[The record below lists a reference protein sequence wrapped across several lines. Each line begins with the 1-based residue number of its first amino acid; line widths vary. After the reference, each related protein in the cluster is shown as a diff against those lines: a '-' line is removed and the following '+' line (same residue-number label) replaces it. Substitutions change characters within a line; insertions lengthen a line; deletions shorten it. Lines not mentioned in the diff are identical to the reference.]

1 LELSEIDGH
10 KIITDAAGNREQLK
24 PVQINARCVKPQHD
38 LRRHERSAFRRQ
50 LPTLMKVAEH
60 TKEAIL
66 CGSGPSINEHLDEI
80 KKLQKAGHLVV
91 AIKGAHDWLIERGV
105 IPDMALAVDPLPRIA
120 DLYRKPRYECIY
132 FIASQCHPSVF
143 DALEDHRVVVW
154 NVHTKSAQTYWSDYF
169 KRRKITD
176 PLYFVG
182 GGSTSGLRGISL
194 LFMLGYRKLHMF
206 GFDSCL
212 RDDGLLKITG
222 ETNKGPE
229 IVVVAD
235 GVPFKCDGAMS
246 CQAGEFELQTK
257 CMPGLWL
264 KCYGDGLIPH
274 ISRQMARKG
283 IPGHLLPEE
292 TFENLC
298 SQERNTLPPDPV
310 ETDSAVHY
318 RDQ

>member
-1 LELSEIDGH
+1 MQVQEAEGQ
-10 KIITDAAGNREQLK
+10 KILVDSAGNKEALR

-50 LPTLMKVAEH
+50 LPTLMKVAPH
-60 TKEAIL
+60 DKEAVL
-66 CGSGPSINEHLDEI
+66 CGSGPSINDHIEDI
-80 KKLQKAGHLVV
+80 RALQKAGHLIV
-91 AIKGAHDWLIERGV
+91 AIKGAHDWLIERKI

-120 DLYRKPRYECIY
+120 DLYSKPRYECIY

-143 DALEDHRVVVW
+143 DALKDHRVVLW
-154 NVHTKSAQTYWSDYF
+154 NVHTKSAQAYWSDYF
-169 KRRKITD
+169 KRKKID
-176 PLYFVG
+176 KPLYFVG

-194 LFMLGYRKLHMF
+194 VYMLGYRKLHLF
-206 GFDSCL
+206 GFDSSL

-222 ETNKGPE
+222 ETNNGQE

-257 CMPGLWL
+257 AMPGLWL
-264 KCYGDGLIPH
+264 KCYGTGLIPH

-283 IPGHLLPEE
+283 IPGHLFEDE
-292 TFENLC
+292 TFDNI
-298 SQERNTLPPDPV
+298 SSPERGSLPPDPEV
-310 ETDSAVHY
+310 QAPAIYSEA
-318 RDQ
+318 